1 MIRWGRL
8 RGRVGSEGGHTQKTY
23 CGALENGL
31 ASAMVMES
39 VTTWGVGIRSPES
52 SAKTIESLDYCWRFF
67 VGEAEAQKAARK
79 LVALLEAENIPY
91 AIIGALALNEYGH
104 KRVTVDVDL
113 VMREED
119 LRAFKARWL
128 GKGYAERTPG
138 TGKLIDTEYGVH
150 IDVLSTGR
158 FPGDDK
164 PKPIAF
170 PDPATSAVRGAPFA
184 MLPLPRWIELKLASG
199 MVAPHRLKD
208 LADVQ
213 ELIRSAHLPIELA
226 EELHPWVRDRF
237 LELWQAVARGSENDP
252 F

>member
-1 MIRWGRL
+1 MVTARGDSDWG
-8 RGRVGSEGGHTQKTY
+8 GG
-23 CGALENGL
+23 
-31 ASAMVMES
+31 
-39 VTTWGVGIRSPES
+39 WRSPQATEKLQAS
-52 SAKTIESLDYCWRFF
+52 VAECWRFF
-67 VGEAEAQKAARK
+67 VGEAEAQKSVRK
-79 LVALLEAENIPY
+79 LVGILEGENLPY

-113 VMREED
+113 VMRDGD
-119 LRAFKARWL
+119 LLTFKQRWL
-128 GKGYAERTPG
+128 GRGYAERVAG
-138 TGKLIDTEYGVH
+138 TGKLVDTDNGVH

-170 PDPATSAVRGAPFA
+170 PDPSTTAIRGAPFA
-184 MLPLPRWIELKLASG
+184 LLPVERWIELKLASG

-213 ELIRSAHLPIELA
+213 ELIRSARFPRTMA
-226 EELHPWVRDRF
+226 EQLHPWVRDQF
-237 LELWQAVARGSENDP
+237 LALWDAVQAASDDP